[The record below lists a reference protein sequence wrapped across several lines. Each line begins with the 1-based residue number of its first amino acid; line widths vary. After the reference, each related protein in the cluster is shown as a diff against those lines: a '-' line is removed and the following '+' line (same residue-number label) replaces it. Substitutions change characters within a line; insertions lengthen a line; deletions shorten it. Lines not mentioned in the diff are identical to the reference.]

1 MNSIA
6 SILNNLTWGFSILL
20 LFVGCA
26 SAFSRRATLLGL
38 GLGLF
43 AFSMLLNFVF
53 NIALQMELLN
63 LHEDSAL
70 FWFWPLNNIFMCGA
84 ALVIVIGVLK
94 IPKAGGAS

>member
-1 MNSIA
+1 
-6 SILNNLTWGFSILL
+6 
-20 LFVGCA
+20 
-26 SAFSRRATLLGL
+26 
-38 GLGLF
+38 
-43 AFSMLLNFVF
+43 MLLNFVF